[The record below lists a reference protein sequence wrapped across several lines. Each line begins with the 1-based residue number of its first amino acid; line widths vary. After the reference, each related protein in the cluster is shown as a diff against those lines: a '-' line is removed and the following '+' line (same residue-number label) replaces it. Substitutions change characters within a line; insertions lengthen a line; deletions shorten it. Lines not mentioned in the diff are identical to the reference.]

1 MFVKIN
7 KDNQDAM
14 DCFAMDRG
22 IRRLVIRLSHP
33 DLNPL
38 AHTHFTNMS
47 IPWRNLT
54 DISLVSSQVSDR
66 IRETISLNHK
76 RIRDMDEYDNTVVCL
91 EEMLY
96 EYEYVTKRE
105 HSHAPM
111 LSILQDAF
119 ERDLTFSV
127 EDIDI
132 TVRHERW
139 YLIANYLASQSRRR
153 YSTIVREWGLEWGIL
168 PDSLP
173 FLTDPPYNTAAERF
187 DYGI

>member
-1 MFVKIN
+1 MFVKIT

-14 DCFAMDRG
+14 DCLAMDRG
-22 IRRLVIRLSHP
+22 IRRLVVRLSHA

-38 AHTHFTNMS
+38 AHTYFTNMS
-47 IPWRNLT
+47 IPWKNLT
-54 DISLVSSQVSDR
+54 DLSLVSSQVSDG
-66 IRETISLNHK
+66 IRATINLNHK
-76 RIRDMDEYDNTVVCL
+76 RIRNLGEYDNTVECL

-111 LSILQDAF
+111 LAILQGAF
-119 ERDLTFSV
+119 EKDLTFST

-132 TVRHERW
+132 SERHERW
-139 YLIANYLASQSRRR
+139 YMIANYLASQSRRR
-153 YSTIVREWGLEWGIL
+153 YSTIVREWGLA

-173 FLTDPPYNTAAERF
+173 FLRDPAYNTAAVKF
-187 DYGI
+187 NYGT